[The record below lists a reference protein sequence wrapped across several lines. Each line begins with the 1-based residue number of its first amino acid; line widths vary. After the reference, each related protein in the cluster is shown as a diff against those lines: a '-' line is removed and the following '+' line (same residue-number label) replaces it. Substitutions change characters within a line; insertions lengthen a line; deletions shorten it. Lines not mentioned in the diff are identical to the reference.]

1 MNKSANVVSLR
12 DYQARLSN
20 IIREL
25 ARQQERDDF
34 ERQVHGR
41 NNEGDPIG
49 GGDNVKTPHAA
60 SVAASGE

>member
-34 ERQVHGR
+34 ERRVYGR

-49 GGDNVKTPHAA
+49 GGDNIEERHEAVVPC
-60 SVAASGE
+60 GRG